1 MVSSTTH
8 SIQSRGSSGSFISPR
23 PVYLGT
29 PRPGGTP
36 RHVRTSISVGL
47 PRLSI
52 SVGLPRLLGM
62 PRPAGAPRGVGIP
75 RSSGTPRPTR
85 VLASS
90 GGEKI
95 RLKLHDYEK
104 ILDFLEIPG
113 NFELLT
119 GGGRRTRIGSRFQSK
134 GTVFKQMVVVLQAH
148 GFPKEIN
155 GPNLG
160 KRFNRYVKKYKEA
173 RELQN
178 QSGGGLNEAEV
189 DAGIT
194 LEDKLNQICPHF
206 ERMHALYG
214 GRANVAP
221 PVISNH
227 GVGDDD
233 EYLLNVNSDS
243 DDEPVP
249 DGDDGD
255 AADSLF
261 DTDDQENE
269 APPSTPT
276 ILLADGPQ
284 EVVDEYHGIDV
295 NERIP
300 VNENDPCFLREI
312 EEMARADH
320 NETVEFPRREPRRPI
335 IELSADTMPA
345 PISSVVEGRH
355 PLQPLN
361 GPPPVLKK
369 KPTGKTPAQA
379 LEDKQ
384 VTSKPAMA
392 AIYSERLNLKA
403 KYRKE
408 LIDTR
413 DRWKGAELAE
423 RREARIEAKA
433 EAEGSGKQLRK
444 HQLLLEKK
452 HAVNVEKKAKLD
464 AEHAMLMAKAERK
477 TQLLL
482 ELIRSNK
489 SEDELSKLLDLV
501 GYD

>member
-1 MVSSTTH
+1 MVSSATH
-8 SIQSRGSSGSFISPR
+8 SIQSRGSSGSFLSPR
-23 PVYLGT
+23 PVYPGT

-36 RHVRTSISVGL
+36 RHVGTPTSAGTSISVGM
-47 PRLSI
+47 PW
-52 SVGLPRLLGM
+52 LLGM
-62 PRPAGAPRGVGIP
+62 PRPAGALIGVGTP
-75 RSSGTPRPTR
+75 RPVGMPRPSGTPRPTR
-85 VLASS
+85 VIL
-90 GGEKI
+90 
-95 RLKLHDYEK
+95 EK

-119 GGGRRTRIGSRFQSK
+119 GGGRRTRIGGHFQSK

-160 KRFNRYVKKYKEA
+160 KRFYRYVKKYKEA

-178 QSGGGLNEAEV
+178 QSG
-189 DAGIT
+189 
-194 LEDKLNQICPHF
+194 
-206 ERMHALYG
+206 
-214 GRANVAP
+214 
-221 PVISNH
+221 
-227 GVGDDD
+227 
-233 EYLLNVNSDS
+233 

-284 EVVDEYHGIDV
+284 ELVDEYHGINV

-300 VNENDPCFLREI
+300 MNENDPHFWREI
-312 EEMARADH
+312 EEMAQADH
-320 NETVEFPRREPRRPI
+320 NETAELPQWPI
-335 IELSADTMPA
+335 IELSVDTVMPA
-345 PISSVVEGRH
+345 PISSAVDGRR

-369 KPTGKTPAQA
+369 KPTGKTPMMTAQA
-379 LEDKQ
+379 AEDKQ
-384 VTSKPAMA
+384 VTSKPTMA
-392 AIYSERLNLKA
+392 AIYSERLNLKVE
-403 KYRKE
+403 YRKE

-413 DRWKGAELAE
+413 DRWKGVELAE
-423 RREARIEAKA
+423 RREARIEAKVEVEESA
-433 EAEGSGKQLRK
+433 KQLQK

-452 HAVNVEKKAKLD
+452 HVVNVEKKAKLD
-464 AEHAMLMAKAERK
+464 VEHAMLKAKVDSEQAMLMAKADRK

-489 SEDELSKLLDLV
+489 LEDELSKLLDLV